1 MLRFIFRND
10 IKGEKMTHEDIFVE
24 DMNRILASC
33 DDALHTLMGKSVLVT
48 GATGLIGSTLV
59 NALCAFAWACT
70 ANEAEPPHVYALVRN
85 EAKAEAMFAG
95 IPEEILTI
103 VVSDISDTDIADKFA
118 DLDVNYIV
126 HAASMTSSRDFV
138 SRPVDVIN
146 TAISGTFNMLEL
158 ARNKK
163 CEGFIYTSTMEVYGA
178 PETDEKIFESSA
190 TNLDTM
196 SVRSSYPESKRV
208 CESLCASY
216 ASQYGVPAK
225 VLRLTQTFGPGVR
238 YDDGRVFAEF
248 ARCAIE
254 KRDIVLHTKGETC
267 RSYLYTADAAA
278 AILTVLAFGEVGEA
292 YNAANEETYCSI
304 YEMAQMVA
312 NECAAGDI
320 TVRIEAEDAS
330 KFGYA
335 PVLHMNLDTFKLR
348 SLGWE
353 AAVGLKDQFD
363 RMICCM

>member
-1 MLRFIFRND
+1 
-10 IKGEKMTHEDIFVE
+10 MTHEEVFVE

-33 DDALHTLMGKSVLVT
+33 DDALHTLTGKNILVT

-59 NALCAFAWACT
+59 NGLCAFAMACI
-70 ANEAEPPHVYALVRN
+70 ANEAEPPHVLALVRN

-95 IPEEILTI
+95 IPEEILTLI
-103 VVSDISDTDIADKFA
+103 VSDVTDYSVLEKFT
-118 DLDVNYIV
+118 DLDVDFIV
-126 HAASMTSSRDFV
+126 HAASETSSMAFV
-138 SRPVDVIN
+138 NRPVDVIS
-146 TAISGTFNMLEL
+146 TAISGTCNMLEL
-158 ARNKK
+158 ARIKE
-163 CEGFIYTSTMEVYGA
+163 CRGFVYTSTMEVYGA
-178 PETDEKIFESSA
+178 PETDEKIFESSG

-196 SVRSSYPESKRV
+196 SVRSSYPESKRM

-216 ASQYGVPAK
+216 ASQYSVPAK

-254 KRDIVLHTKGETC
+254 KRDIVLHTKGDTC
-267 RSYLYTADAAA
+267 RSYLYTADAVA

-292 YNAANEETYCSI
+292 YNAANEATYCSI

-312 NECAAGDI
+312 NECASGDI
-320 TVRIEAEDAS
+320 TVRVEVEDAD

-335 PVLHMNLDTFKLR
+335 PVLHMNLDTFRLR

-353 AAVGLKDQFD
+353 AAVGLKEQFD

>member
-1 MLRFIFRND
+1 
-10 IKGEKMTHEDIFVE
+10 MTHEDIFVE
-24 DMNRILASC
+24 DMNSVLSSC
-33 DDALHTLMGKSVLVT
+33 DEALHTLTGKSVLVT

-70 ANEAEPPHVYALVRN
+70 ANGAEPPHVLALVRN
-85 EAKAEAMFAG
+85 QAKAEAMFAG
-95 IPEEILTI
+95 IPEEILTL
-103 VVSDISDTDIADKFA
+103 VVSDVTDSNIHEKFA
-118 DLDVNYIV
+118 DLNVNYIV
-126 HAASMTSSRDFV
+126 HAASETSSRAFV
-138 SRPVDVIN
+138 SSPVDVIN
-146 TAISGTFNMLEL
+146 TAITGTRNMLEL
-158 ARNKK
+158 ARSKK
-163 CEGFIYTSTMEVYGA
+163 CDGFVYTSTMEVYGA
-178 PETDEKIFESSA
+178 PETDEKIFESSG
-190 TNLDTM
+190 TDLDTM
-196 SVRSSYPESKRV
+196 SVRSSYPESKRM

-292 YNAANEETYCSI
+292 YNAANEATYCSV

-312 NECAAGDI
+312 NECASGDI
-320 TVRIEAEDAS
+320 TVRVEVEDTE

-348 SLGWE
+348 SIGWE
-353 AAVGLKDQFD
+353 PAVGLKDQFD

>member
-1 MLRFIFRND
+1 
-10 IKGEKMTHEDIFVE
+10 MTHEDIFVE
-24 DMNRILASC
+24 DMNSVLASC
-33 DDALHTLMGKSVLVT
+33 DDALHALMGKSVLVT

-59 NALCAFAWACT
+59 NSLCAFAMACI
-70 ANEAEPPHVYALVRN
+70 ANEAEPPRVLALVRN

-103 VVSDISDTDIADKFA
+103 VVSDITDISVTNEFA
-118 DLDVNYIV
+118 DLDVDYIV
-126 HAASMTSSRDFV
+126 HAASETSSMAFV

-146 TAISGTFNMLEL
+146 TAISGTRNMLEL
-158 ARNKK
+158 AKIKQCR
-163 CEGFIYTSTMEVYGA
+163 GFVYTSTMEVYGS
-178 PETDEKIFESSA
+178 PETDEKVFESSG

-196 SVRSSYPESKRV
+196 SARSSYPESKRM

-278 AILTVLAFGEVGEA
+278 AILTVLIFGEVGEA
-292 YNAANEETYCSI
+292 YNAANEATYCSI

-320 TVRIEAEDAS
+320 TVRVEVEDAS

-348 SLGWE
+348 SLGWD
-353 AAVGLKDQFD
+353 ATVGLKEQFD

>member
-1 MLRFIFRND
+1 
-10 IKGEKMTHEDIFVE
+10 MTHEDIFVE
-24 DMNRILASC
+24 DMNSVLSSC
-33 DDALHTLMGKSVLVT
+33 DEALHTLTGKSVLVT

-70 ANEAEPPHVYALVRN
+70 ANGAEPPHVLALVRN
-85 EAKAEAMFAG
+85 QAKAEAMFAG
-95 IPEEILTI
+95 IPEEILTL
-103 VVSDISDTDIADKFA
+103 VVSDVTDSNTHEKFA
-118 DLDVNYIV
+118 DLNVNYIV
-126 HAASMTSSRDFV
+126 HAASETSSRAFV
-138 SRPVDVIN
+138 SSPVDVIN
-146 TAISGTFNMLEL
+146 TAITGTRNMLEL
-158 ARNKK
+158 ARSKK
-163 CEGFIYTSTMEVYGA
+163 CDGFVYTSTMEVYGA
-178 PETDEKIFESSA
+178 PETDEKIFESSG
-190 TNLDTM
+190 TDLDTM
-196 SVRSSYPESKRV
+196 SVRSSYPESKRM

-292 YNAANEETYCSI
+292 YNAANEATYCSV

-312 NECAAGDI
+312 NECASGDI
-320 TVRIEAEDAS
+320 TVRVEVEDTE

-353 AAVGLKDQFD
+353 PAVGLKDQFD

>member
-1 MLRFIFRND
+1 
-10 IKGEKMTHEDIFVE
+10 MTHEDIFVE

-146 TAISGTFNMLEL
+146 TAISGTLNMLEL

-225 VLRLTQTFGPGVR
+225 VLRLTQTFGPGV
-238 YDDGRVFAEF
+238 
-248 ARCAIE
+248 
-254 KRDIVLHTKGETC
+254 
-267 RSYLYTADAAA
+267 
-278 AILTVLAFGEVGEA
+278 
-292 YNAANEETYCSI
+292 
-304 YEMAQMVA
+304 
-312 NECAAGDI
+312 
-320 TVRIEAEDAS
+320 
-330 KFGYA
+330 
-335 PVLHMNLDTFKLR
+335 
-348 SLGWE
+348 
-353 AAVGLKDQFD
+353 
-363 RMICCM
+363 

>member
-1 MLRFIFRND
+1 
-10 IKGEKMTHEDIFVE
+10 
-24 DMNRILASC
+24 
-33 DDALHTLMGKSVLVT
+33 
-48 GATGLIGSTLV
+48 
-59 NALCAFAWACT
+59 
-70 ANEAEPPHVYALVRN
+70 
-85 EAKAEAMFAG
+85 
-95 IPEEILTI
+95 
-103 VVSDISDTDIADKFA
+103 
-118 DLDVNYIV
+118 
-126 HAASMTSSRDFV
+126 
-138 SRPVDVIN
+138 
-146 TAISGTFNMLEL
+146 
-158 ARNKK
+158 
-163 CEGFIYTSTMEVYGA
+163 MEVYGA
-178 PETDEKIFESSA
+178 PETDDKIFESSG
-190 TNLDTM
+190 TDLDTM
-196 SVRSSYPESKRV
+196 SVRSSYPESKRM

-267 RSYLYTADAAA
+267 RSYLYTADAAS
-278 AILTVLAFGEVGEA
+278 AILTVLAFGAVGEA
-292 YNAANEETYCSI
+292 YNAANEATYCSI

-312 NECAAGDI
+312 NECASGDI
-320 TVRIEAEDAS
+320 TVRIELEDTS

>member
-1 MLRFIFRND
+1 MATYI
-10 IKGEKMTHEDIFVE
+10 I
-24 DMNRILASC
+24 
-33 DDALHTLMGKSVLVT
+33 T
-48 GATGLIGSTLV
+48 GATGLIGG
-59 NALCAFAWACT
+59 
-70 ANEAEPPHVYALVRN
+70 ALVESLLAKSGNKLILPVRN
-85 EAKAEAMFAG
+85 VQKAERRFG
-95 IPEEILTI
+95 QNRQI
-103 VVSDISDTDIADKFA
+103 VYIGHDFLSGSQLDIQGNVD
-118 DLDVNYIV
+118 YIV

-146 TAISGTFNMLEL
+146 TAISGTLNMLEL

-353 AAVGLKDQFD
+353 ATVGLKDQFD